1 MCDLAS
7 ADRQRR
13 YQASLPSVS
22 ATAELRCGWFDDLYH
37 PDTDLF
43 LNSFS
48 PAEREALAQFH
59 QAFAAALPDLP
70 PDESGLEAYIE
81 STAGRRVE
89 AAAQAVLLKCGW
101 VAHDR

>member
-1 MCDLAS
+1 M
-7 ADRQRR
+7 RKQ
-13 YQASLPSVS
+13 QAQLRTVS
-22 ATAELRCGWFDDLYH
+22 GETG
-37 PDTDLF
+37 
-43 LNSFS
+43 
-48 PAEREALAQFH
+48 EAQAQFH